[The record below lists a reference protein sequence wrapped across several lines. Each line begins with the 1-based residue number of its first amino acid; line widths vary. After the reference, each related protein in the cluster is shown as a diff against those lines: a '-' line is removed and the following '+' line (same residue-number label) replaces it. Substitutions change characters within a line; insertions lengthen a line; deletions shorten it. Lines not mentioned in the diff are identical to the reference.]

1 MIEFKDNIPIY
12 VQIMEDIKMQIIT
25 KKLAIDDKVPSVRE
39 LALLYGVNPNTIQKA
54 LSELEREGLIRTERT
69 SGKFICAT
77 AKQVDD
83 IRETIATIKTDEYI
97 QDMYELGY
105 QKKEIMKLI
114 EKKEDTNNE

>member
-69 SGKFICAT
+69 SGKFISAT
-77 AKQVDD
+77 AKQVED
-83 IRETIATIKTDEYI
+83 IKETIAMVKTDEYI
-97 QDMYELGY
+97 KDMYELGY
-105 QKKEIMKLI
+105 KKNEIIKLI
-114 EKKEDTNNE
+114 ENREEDNNE

>member
-25 KKLAIDDKVPSVRE
+25 KKLSIDDKVPSVRE

-69 SGKFICAT
+69 SGKFISAS
-77 AKQVDD
+77 AKQVDE
-83 IRETIATIKTDEYI
+83 IRDTIAKFKTDEYI
-97 QDMYELGY
+97 KDMYELGY
-105 QKKEIMKLI
+105 KKNEIINLI
-114 EKKEDTNNE
+114 ENKEDINNE